1 MGSVGFEERP
11 SASQCACDGLFG
23 GGDDVTRN
31 RITATFA
38 VVTPLFLGSADP
50 ASTVELR
57 PPSIKGA
64 LRFWWRALAWS
75 RHGGDLNGI
84 RKEEQEIFG
93 AAGQDGTASNGATGQ
108 ASFIVRVRP
117 INVLATISKD
127 EVLRAGASA
136 TVGPG
141 MRYFGYGLMAA
152 FGQNQ
157 GQLARPCLSAP
168 FQFSIELVSRR
179 PFADSMISALKV
191 MGLLGAL
198 GSRSRRG
205 YGSLSLLSLAGDA
218 ETWTSPKTKVDYAN
232 QLKTLLH
239 HGQVESSEPPYS
251 AFSGLSRIV
260 VATEGSEP
268 LALLDG
274 IGRQMQ
280 RYRSWGH
287 NGKVNGED
295 SERNFQDDHDWFKS
309 KTHFKDTH
317 PRRAI
322 FGLPYNYSKTLG
334 VLSQTADRRASPLL
348 VHIHKLASQNYIA
361 VVSILRADFLPAD
374 DKVWIWQDSPKRP
387 NGDPKRIPAD
397 QLREPRL
404 DYAVLNGFIDGTNK
418 KTGQPYFPNLMQ
430 ILP

>member
-1 MGSVGFEERP
+1 M
-11 SASQCACDGLFG
+11 A
-23 GGDDVTRN
+23 RN
-31 RITATFA
+31 KITATFE
-38 VVTPLFLGSADP
+38 VVTPLFLGGADP

-57 PPSIKGA
+57 SPSIKGA
-64 LRFWWRALAWS
+64 LRFWWRALAWG
-75 RHGGDLNGI
+75 RHGGDLDAI
-84 RKEEQEIFG
+84 QKEEQEIFG
-93 AAGQDGTASNGATGQ
+93 ATGQEGTASNGATGQ
-108 ASFIVRVRP
+108 ASFILRVLP
-117 INVLATISKD
+117 IKGLNIISKD
-127 EVLRAGASA
+127 DVLRDGASA

-179 PFADSMISALKV
+179 AFTDSVIDTLKV

-205 YGSLSLLSLAGDA
+205 YGSLSLLSLAGDVEA
-218 ETWTSPKTKVDYAN
+218 WTSPKTKPDYAN

-239 HGQVESSEPPYS
+239 HGPIKSTEPPYS
-251 AFSGLSRIV
+251 AFSGVSRVV
-260 VATEGSEP
+260 VAAEGSEP

-274 IGRQMQ
+274 VGRQMQ

-295 SERNFQDDHDWFKS
+295 SERNFQDDHDGFKL
-309 KTHFKDTH
+309 THFNDAH

-322 FGLPYNYSKTLG
+322 FGLPHNYSKTLG
-334 VLSQTADRRASPLL
+334 VLSKTADRRASPLL
-348 VHIHKLASQNYIA
+348 VHIHKLTSQNYIA
-361 VVSILRADFLPAD
+361 VLSILRAHFLPTN
-374 DKVWIWQDSPKRP
+374 DKIWIWQDSPKRP
-387 NGDPKRIPAD
+387 NGDPMKNPAD
-397 QLREPRL
+397 ELREPRL
-404 DYAVLNGFIDGTNK
+404 DWTVLNGFIDGTNK
-418 KTGQPYFPNLMQ
+418 KTGQLYFPNSMQ

>member
-1 MGSVGFEERP
+1 MAP
-11 SASQCACDGLFG
+11 H
-23 GGDDVTRN
+23 
-31 RITATFA
+31 RITAIFE
-38 VVTPLFLGSADP
+38 VVTPLFLGGADP

-75 RHGGDLNGI
+75 HHNGDLDAI
-84 RKEEQEIFG
+84 QKEEQKIFG
-93 AAGQDGTASNGATGQ
+93 AAGQEGTASNGATGQ
-108 ASFIVRVRP
+108 ASFILRILP
-117 INVLATISKD
+117 IKGLKIISKD
-127 EVLRAGASA
+127 DVLRDGASA

-168 FQFSIELVSRR
+168 FQFSIELVSRH
-179 PFADSMISALKV
+179 PFADSLIDALKV

-205 YGSLSLLSLAGDA
+205 YGSLSLLSLAGDVEA
-218 ETWTSPKTKVDYAN
+218 WTAPKTKTDYAN
-232 QLKTLLH
+232 QLKTSLRHELIK
-239 HGQVESSEPPYS
+239 STEPPYS
-251 AFSGLSRIV
+251 AFSGLSRV
-260 VATEGSEP
+260 VVVTEGSEP

-274 IGRQMQ
+274 VGRQMQ

-295 SERNFQDDHDWFKS
+295 SERNFQDDHDGFKS
-309 KTHFKDTH
+309 NAHFNGAH

-322 FGLPYNYSKTLG
+322 FGLPHNYSKTLG
-334 VLSQTADRRASPLL
+334 VLSQVADRRASPLL
-348 VHIHKLASQNYIA
+348 VHIHKLTSQNYIA
-361 VVSILRADFLPAD
+361 VLSILQARFLPAD
-374 DKVWIWQDSPKRP
+374 DKVWIWQGSSKRP
-387 NGDPKRIPAD
+387 DGDPKKIPAV
-397 QLREPRL
+397 QLREQRP
-404 DYAVLNGFIDGTNK
+404 DWKVLNGFIDGTKK
-418 KTGQPYFPNLMQ
+418 KTGQPYFPNSMQ

>member
-1 MGSVGFEERP
+1 V
-11 SASQCACDGLFG
+11 AA
-23 GGDDVTRN
+23 N
-31 RITATFA
+31 KITATFE
-38 VVTPLFLGSADP
+38 VVTPLFLGGADP
-50 ASTVELR
+50 VSTVELR
-57 PPSIKGA
+57 PPSIKGI

-75 RHGGDLNGI
+75 RHNGCLDVI
-84 RKEEQEIFG
+84 REEEQKIFG
-93 AAGQDGTASNGATGQ
+93 TAGQEGTASNGATGQ
-108 ASFIVRVRP
+108 ASFILRVP
-117 INVLATISKD
+117 PANGLKIISKD
-127 EVLRAGASA
+127 DVLRDGANA
-136 TVGPG
+136 TVGSG

-168 FQFSIELVSRR
+168 FPFSIELVSHH
-179 PFADSMISALKV
+179 PFADSLIDALKV

-205 YGSLSLLSLAGDA
+205 YGSLSLLSLAGDVEA
-218 ETWTSPKTKVDYAN
+218 WTSTKTKADYAN
-232 QLKTLLH
+232 QLKTLLRP
-239 HGQVESSEPPYS
+239 EPINSTEPPYS
-251 AFSGLSRIV
+251 AFSGFSRVAV
-260 VATEGSEP
+260 VTEGREP

-274 IGRQMQ
+274 VGRQMQ

-309 KTHFKDTH
+309 KTHFNGAH

-322 FGLPYNYSKTLG
+322 FGLPHNYSKTLG

-348 VHIHKLASQNYIA
+348 VHIHKLTSQSYIA
-361 VVSILRADFLPAD
+361 VLSVIRANFLPEN
-374 DKVWIWQDSPKRP
+374 DKVWIWQGSPKRP
-387 NGDPKRIPAD
+387 DGDPKKIPAN

-404 DYAVLNGFIDGTNK
+404 DWTVLNGFIDGTNK
-418 KTGQPYFPNLMQ
+418 KTGQPYFPNAMR